1 MRRRIAA
8 LTMGS
13 LMSLALLPA
22 AHAQEPSPPPPP
34 NPMAEAAPAPVERL
48 PPPPRAGGG
57 ALWFVAEKLAA
68 AEIALGITP
77 EQQAPWRGFAQAA
90 IALAEAGGPGPR
102 AGDETGGVE
111 RFKHMLEAQTR
122 RGEAAAELSR
132 ALDTLGAAL
141 TPAQRATADRLL
153 ADLPPPFADPGGPRG
168 AGAPPPPPPM
178 GPPGDRDAASA
189 PRFDK
194 PSLFTR

>member
-1 MRRRIAA
+1 MRRPIAA
-8 LTMGS
+8 LTLGT
-13 LMSLALLPA
+13 LVSLALLPA
-22 AHAQEPSPPPPP
+22 ALAQEASPPPPRP
-34 NPMAEAAPAPVERL
+34 LGDAAPAER
-48 PPPPRAGGG
+48 PAPAARKGGG
-57 ALWFVAEKLAA
+57 ALWFVAGKLAA

-90 IALAEAGGPGPR
+90 IRLAEAGGRESHGS
-102 AGDETGGVE
+102 AESGGVE
-111 RFKHMLEAQTR
+111 RFRQMLAAQTR

-141 TPAQRATADRLL
+141 SPAQRETADQLL
-153 ADLPPPFADPGGPRG
+153 ADLPPPFFGGGGPGGPS
-168 AGAPPPPPPM
+168 AASPPPPPPL
-178 GPPGDRDAASA
+178 GAPEGRDAATP